1 MKKKKLGL
9 FPALLKYWR
18 GQRGMSQ
25 LDLALAADVSSRHIS
40 FLETGRAQPSEF
52 MILGLASCLEVPLR
66 NQNELLRA
74 AGFDDRF
81 DEPGV
86 DNELSS
92 EINRA
97 LDFILSDDNPFPVML
112 LNQHYDLLR
121 TNRSAQRLLPHFIK
135 DITKVGSPMNIYRL
149 LFNPDLGRESVVAW
163 DKIGQDLLSRLHREA
178 LHQPE
183 NVKLRNLVNE
193 LLEFPGVPPEWRQPS
208 FESATNAAHLIQLR
222 NDNFELSF
230 LTTITSFNAPGNIT
244 VEELR
249 IESYYPLDK
258 ETERIC
264 REFGRK

>member
-81 DEPGV
+81 DEPGL
-86 DNELSS
+86 DGELGD

-97 LDFILSDDNPFPVML
+97 LDFILTDDNPFPIML
-112 LNQHYDLLR
+112 LNQHYDILR
-121 TNRSAQRLLPHFIK
+121 TNQSAQRLLPHFIK
-135 DITKVGSPMNIYRL
+135 NMTKVGSPMNIYRL
-149 LFNPDLGRESVVAW
+149 LFDPNLARDSVVDW
-163 DKIGQDLLSRLHREA
+163 KLIGQQLLSRLHREA

-183 NVKLRNLVNE
+183 NVKLRNLVDE
-193 LLEFPGVPPEWRQPS
+193 LLEYPDIPVEWRQAN
-208 FESATNAAHLIQLR
+208 FESATNASHLIQLR
-222 NDNFELSF
+222 SENLELSF

-244 VEELR
+244 IEELR
-249 IESYYPLDK
+249 IESYYPLNE
-258 ETERIC
+258 ETERVC
-264 REFGRK
+264 REMGR